1 MRYYGL
7 LFMAEYTGVYAFAW
21 RSEVWQF
28 NQVSFPGL
36 PPFLFFSC
44 VHTEEGGKA
53 WEHLSRDMTW
63 GGHREGP
70 DYKYMRNKPDSKFL
84 TSQVEYLWM
93 SRLVTEGSMVKSS
106 TLFEFGPSTSTWRH
120 SCDKCSRRAIPKY
133 FSSSNL
139 IGEYIIH
146 IYMCICKVV
155 LTTP

>member
-1 MRYYGL
+1 MSQL
-7 LFMAEYTGVYAFAW
+7 MYTSMSHSVCEIL
-21 RSEVWQF
+21 SELW
-28 NQVSFPGL
+28 SFVHGRVHWSICVRLEKWSVAVQPSLIPRL

-133 FSSSNL
+133 FSKL
-139 IGEYIIH
+139 Y
-146 IYMCICKVV
+146 CC
-155 LTTP
+155 